1 MILRLLDV
9 SGVPSVEAI
18 RTPEVILGVHL
29 RLLIGA
35 WLGPQE
41 AQRATRALHYRVGCH
56 LEKRHRLESAARDAL
71 RQRDRSVR
79 HAIRVLCPRDTRGPR
94 APAGTRRGDYRM
106 ARVIYRGCFWERS
119 IPYDTARNT
128 DDVRVLTQQAAGP
141 RGGRIW
147 RFGTEM
153 QATQEAP
160 PRFTP
165 ALAFGSACG
174 QNGGTDLPAR
184 TAPPLTPPPQSPASS
199 PPP

>member
-1 MILRLLDV
+1 
-9 SGVPSVEAI
+9 
-18 RTPEVILGVHL
+18 
-29 RLLIGA
+29 
-35 WLGPQE
+35 
-41 AQRATRALHYRVGCH
+41 
-56 LEKRHRLESAARDAL
+56 
-71 RQRDRSVR
+71 
-79 HAIRVLCPRDTRGPR
+79 
-94 APAGTRRGDYRM
+94 M

-184 TAPPLTPPPQSPASS
+184 TAPPPHSTTAVSCVFTPSLTICTSSS
-199 PPP
+199 PLFLLYFSSPSPIPMVLATITADNQNGAPSPN